1 VPEHL
6 SETNVKEVKYCQT
19 ILKLFEVIFNTMI
32 DDEPIPPLNIIEASF
47 AWLYYGI
54 VKEAIAFEEAG
65 LNTTNDD
72 EFKGVLNDA
81 VKLCSKHA
89 KQLEQFMRKEGV
101 TLPPVSEP
109 KPFTDYKDIP
119 LGVKLTDEELSNG
132 LALKIIAMT
141 TNASAAASQSI
152 RTDVGAMWVQFLNET
167 LAYGMTLKTKMRK
180 RGWAKIP
187 PAYTPPGV

>member
-1 VPEHL
+1 
-6 SETNVKEVKYCQT
+6 
-19 ILKLFEVIFNTMI
+19 
-32 DDEPIPPLNIIEASF
+32 
-47 AWLYYGI
+47 

-72 EFKGVLNDA
+72 ELKGMLKDA
-81 VKLCSKHA
+81 VKLCSDHA

-101 TLPPVSEP
+101 PLPPVSEP
-109 KPFTDYKDIP
+109 KPFTDPRDIP
-119 LGVKLTDEELSNG
+119 IGVKLTDDEISNG
-132 LALKIIAMT
+132 LALKIIAMS
-141 TNASAAASQSI
+141 TNASTAASQCV

-187 PAYTPPGV
+187 PAYTPSGV